1 MITTHYIK
9 MMSTLLLVVS
19 IILQN
24 CKPVDS
30 KKFSENF
37 SYKAFKDSIKAEIE
51 DTAAD
56 TQNIFDTTLYN
67 PAVDTS
73 GPLLKKFD
81 SVWRREIATIGQ
93 IDTLLK
99 LWQKTDTYTLEE
111 MEVIKMNLIVLDSFL
126 SKDHALEHTD
136 CKENDCIIYAE
147 IIKSKQILYLHL
159 DGELIDSFPVST
171 GISSRET
178 PSMSVRPSGPMLIKY
193 TSKKFP
199 GGNYNGLGNMPYTV
213 FIKGGYAIHGT
224 TIGNFKKLGS
234 RASHGCI
241 RLHPVNAKIFFELV
255 KRIGISYTWIIIRD

>member
-1 MITTHYIK
+1 MKTMHYIK
-9 MMSTLLLVVS
+9 ISILLLVVS
-19 IILQN
+19 IVLQH
-24 CKPVDS
+24 CKPAGS
-30 KKFSENF
+30 KKLPENF
-37 SYKAFKDSIKAEIE
+37 NYKSFKDSIQAEIK
-51 DTAAD
+51 DTAVD
-56 TQNIFDTTLYN
+56 TQNIFDTTIYN

-81 SVWRREIATIGQ
+81 SVWRREITTMGQ

-99 LWQKTDTYTLEE
+99 LWKKTDTYTPEE
-111 MEVIKMNLIVLDSFL
+111 MEVIKKNVIVLDSFF
-126 SKDHALEHTD
+126 SKAHASEHDD

-147 IIKSKQILYLHL
+147 IIKSKQTLYLHL

-199 GGNYNGLGNMPYTV
+199 GGNYNGLGNMPYAV
-213 FIKGGYAIHGT
+213 FIRGGYAIHGT

-241 RLHPVNAKIFFELV
+241 RLHPVHAKIFFELV
-255 KRIGISYTWIIIRD
+255 KRIGINYTWIIIRD